1 MRRLILAALALFAFF
16 ALESCGVSRLT
27 APTST
32 ARTFGAGKFER
43 DGDGG
48 GTSTGGGSSQVLPD
62 MGDSLKVFRKPSPI
76 GGGTGGDGG
85 AGDPTGNEQPIAK

>member
-1 MRRLILAALALFAFF
+1 
-16 ALESCGVSRLT
+16 
-27 APTST
+27 
-32 ARTFGAGKFER
+32 
-43 DGDGG
+43 
-48 GTSTGGGSSQVLPD
+48 